1 MSKNELGNSVIDG
14 LKEGKIE
21 HMFHENLM
29 TSAVKVTIIIPIYNS
44 ECYLDECLKSVLQ
57 QNFNNYEVICIDDG
71 SEDNSREIVKK
82 YAERYEFIKIIF
94 HEKNRGLSAAR
105 NTGLKNACGKYV
117 LFLDA
122 DDMIV
127 PETLEELYQCAEQY
141 NLDNIYFNMKK
152 IYETEMQHMQSV
164 DNPEYRHYDGVYSGQ
179 EMFCR
184 FAEEKKMKIEACRQF
199 FKRDFLTENSLTF
212 YEGILHE
219 DCLFSFL
226 CAMKA
231 QKVKNINKEYYIY
244 RQHKGSIMSTISE
257 RRMQST
263 FIVILEIFKYWN
275 RNKFTDSVN
284 CAILYY
290 LEEQFSTF
298 GYYKNM
304 CQDYKELEIGSFAE
318 KNIYRLMMGSLKKKK
333 YASLSDEKIEK
344 LRMARY
350 IIIFGA
356 GRAAI
361 DIIKILQGENI
372 NIDAVAV
379 SDLDVSSKTVCG
391 LDVMEIKNL
400 MQYKNIA
407 TVIIGVTNKY
417 RQEVEKQL
425 TNMGFDSLMMID

>member
-1 MSKNELGNSVIDG
+1 MPD
-14 LKEGKIE
+14 
-21 HMFHENLM
+21 
-29 TSAVKVTIIIPIYNS
+29 A
-44 ECYLDECLKSVLQ
+44 Q
-57 QNFNNYEVICIDDG
+57 Q
-71 SEDNSREIVKK
+71 S
-82 YAERYEFIKIIF
+82 
-94 HEKNRGLSAAR
+94 
-105 NTGLKNACGKYV
+105 
-117 LFLDA
+117 
-122 DDMIV
+122 
-127 PETLEELYQCAEQY
+127 
-141 NLDNIYFNMKK
+141 
-152 IYETEMQHMQSV
+152 QS
-164 DNPEYRHYDGVYSGQ
+164 
-179 EMFCR
+179 
-184 FAEEKKMKIEACRQF
+184 
-199 FKRDFLTENSLTF
+199 L
-212 YEGILHE
+212 
-219 DCLFSFL
+219 
-226 CAMKA
+226 
-231 QKVKNINKEYYIY
+231 
-244 RQHKGSIMSTISE
+244 
-257 RRMQST
+257 
-263 FIVILEIFKYWN
+263 
-275 RNKFTDSVN
+275 
-284 CAILYY
+284 
-290 LEEQFSTF
+290 STF

-417 RQEVEKQL
+417 SQEVEKQL